1 MVKRP
6 RQQKNLSQ
14 LWNDFLEQTEK
25 INDVDITQG
34 ASIYPDVPKESILGD
49 MLKRQRVNSAINKH
63 DFSFMPS

>member
-34 ASIYPDVPKESILGD
+34 ASIYPDVPKESILGN

>member
-6 RQQKNLSQ
+6 RQQQNLSQ

-34 ASIYPDVPKESILGD
+34 ASIYPDVPKESILGN

>member
-34 ASIYPDVPKESILGD
+34 ASIYPDEPKESILGN

>member
-6 RQQKNLSQ
+6 RQQKNLSK

-34 ASIYPDVPKESILGD
+34 ASIYPDVPKESILGN

>member
-6 RQQKNLSQ
+6 RQQQNLSQ

-34 ASIYPDVPKESILGD
+34 ASIYPDVPKESILGN

-63 DFSFMPS
+63 DFSFIPS

>member
-34 ASIYPDVPKESILGD
+34 ASIYPDVPKESIIGN

>member
-34 ASIYPDVPKESILGD
+34 ASIYPDVPKESILGN
-49 MLKRQRVNSAINKH
+49 MLKRQRVNSAISKH